1 MTQQGHARG
10 DTDAVERSRTP
21 ICLMCVQEGGSDI
34 YRRLLRGKA
43 TDPNVYTL
51 DVYHATQQGGRTVQ

>member
-1 MTQQGHARG
+1 M
-10 DTDAVERSRTP
+10 ERSRTP